1 MENGSRIQVASMNR
15 PEKVKVESESGNK
28 SMKEPSKQIK
38 STASVNKSLNN
49 SDKKSSAVKKSE
61 AELKEE
67 LAKII

>member
-15 PEKVKVESESGNK
+15 PEKVKVESDSVNK

-49 SDKKSSAVKKSE
+49 SDKRSSAVKKSE
-61 AELKEE
+61 TELKEE